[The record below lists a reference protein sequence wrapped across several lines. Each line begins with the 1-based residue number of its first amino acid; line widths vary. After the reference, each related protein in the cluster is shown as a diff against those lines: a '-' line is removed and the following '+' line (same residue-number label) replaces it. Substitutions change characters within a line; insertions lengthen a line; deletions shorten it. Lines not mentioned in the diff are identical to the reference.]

1 MVSVPLNS
9 YDVKWFTGLLI
20 AAVLAQPVQA
30 APISSQS
37 RTEFKSETQGL
48 PVGTEIGQWVVRDE
62 GKTAELIFKGGHL
75 LGTGTTFVATWV
87 TPFTPGDET
96 PSYEGAFEFSNHNEL
111 GRAVELVES
120 FRYRDRGERWSP
132 WRTSRSK
139 LDPGFSAGGS
149 GTSVLAVGTWS
160 MQFQWRL
167 KGRIIAPTYL
177 EGHFEG
183 RVN

>member
-1 MVSVPLNS
+1 M
-9 YDVKWFTGLLI
+9 KWFTGLLI

-30 APISSQS
+30 SPAIRSRS
-37 RTEFKSETQGL
+37 RTEFKSESQGL
-48 PVGTEIGQWVVRDE
+48 PIGSEIGQWVVRDE

-111 GRAVELVES
+111 GQTVELVQS

-132 WRTSRSK
+132 WRTFRRK
-139 LDPGFSAGGS
+139 LGRGLSAGGS
-149 GTSVLAVGTWS
+149 ATFFVAFGSTWS